1 MNNKTIDNKKEK
13 WYDNKSLTLMMLD
26 NPIGIVGLFKRV
38 KKRRYKIVIGVIGA
52 LVLISFIVLL
62 AMG

>member
-13 WYDNKSLTLMMLD
+13 WYDNKSLALMMLD

-38 KKRRYKIVIGVIGA
+38 KNKRYKIAICVIGA

-62 AMG
+62 AVR